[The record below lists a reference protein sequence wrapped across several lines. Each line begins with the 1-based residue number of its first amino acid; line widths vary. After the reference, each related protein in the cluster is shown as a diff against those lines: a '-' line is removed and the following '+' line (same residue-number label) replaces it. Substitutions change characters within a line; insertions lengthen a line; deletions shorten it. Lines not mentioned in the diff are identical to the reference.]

1 MSLVDINAMNEIV
14 DKLAQIN
21 VNILRGRLERGGLLK
36 TIKMKKLYIGYD
48 SYVNTWAEFL
58 DAINLN
64 RETARQDMEVYDA
77 FSHFLMHR
85 IDLLESCSYERLVR
99 LLPIVRKAPETKD
112 ELLEM
117 TARTRR
123 VDFDNNL
130 KELKGYTAT
139 DSCENCME
147 EVVVL
152 HKCKCCG
159 LVKKI
164 DE

>member
-1 MSLVDINAMNEIV
+1 MNLIEVNAMNDIV
-14 DKLAQIN
+14 EKLAQIN
-21 VNILRGRLERGGLLK
+21 VNILRGRLERGGILK
-36 TIKMKKLYIGYD
+36 TIKLKKLYVGYD
-48 SYVNTWAEFL
+48 SYVSSWSEFL
-58 DAINLN
+58 DTINLN
-64 RETARQDMEVYDA
+64 RKTARQDMEVHDA

-85 IDLLESCSYERLVR
+85 VDLLESCSYERLVR
-99 LLPIVRKAPETKD
+99 LLPIVKKD
-112 ELLEM
+112 PDSKDKLLEM

-130 KELKGYTAT
+130 KELKGNTAT
-139 DSCENCME
+139 DSCEDCMQ

-159 LVKKI
+159 LVVKI

>member
-1 MSLVDINAMNEIV
+1 
-14 DKLAQIN
+14 
-21 VNILRGRLERGGLLK
+21 
-36 TIKMKKLYIGYD
+36 
-48 SYVNTWAEFL
+48 
-58 DAINLN
+58 
-64 RETARQDMEVYDA
+64 MEVYDA